1 MTQNPT
7 HSSETQ
13 ENTILPTE
21 HYCRKNDAEIQ
32 RRIDRGIWRP
42 SLDTGHV
49 YSTVKK
55 ANLKESPKRNGYLTV
70 TDHKQIFRVHR
81 IIWIAAH
88 GIPDA
93 EYQIDHINGNKED
106 KRLQNLQLITG
117 HDNTARS
124 SLALTFADAEEIRKL
139 HKEGY
144 SRRTLAEQYGV
155 SETTIRR
162 IVTYQRYKTNPPRE
176 QNLERAKEEASQINP
191 DIQSR
196 IRKEASN
203 GTSLLQIA
211 RRYNI
216 TMTTVRCIIR
226 GDV

>member
-7 HSSETQ
+7 PSSKTQ
-13 ENTILPTE
+13 ENTTLPTG

-55 ANLKESPKRNGYLTV
+55 ANLKEAKRSGDYLTV

-106 KRLQNLQLITG
+106 NCLQNLYPSSPPIY
-117 HDNTARS
+117 HNTHETRS
-124 SLALTFADAEEIRKL
+124 PN
-139 HKEGY
+139 HHP
-144 SRRTLAEQYGV
+144 RTLLAGQLLP
-155 SETTIRR
+155 RR
-162 IVTYQRYKTNPPRE
+162 KHPN
-176 QNLERAKEEASQINP
+176 
-191 DIQSR
+191 
-196 IRKEASN
+196 
-203 GTSLLQIA
+203 
-211 RRYNI
+211 RRRN
-216 TMTTVRCIIR
+216 RP
-226 GDV
+226 

>member
-93 EYQIDHINGNKED
+93 EYQIDHINGNKTD
-106 KRLQNLQLITG
+106 NSANNLRWLSRG
-117 HDNTARS
+117 DNVRA
-124 SLALTFADAEEIRKL
+124 
-139 HKEGY
+139 Y
-144 SRRTLAEQYGV
+144 
-155 SETTIRR
+155 
-162 IVTYQRYKTNPPRE
+162 YKTIK
-176 QNLERAKEEASQINP
+176 ERGETENEDSI
-191 DIQSR
+191 
-196 IRKEASN
+196 
-203 GTSLLQIA
+203 
-211 RRYNI
+211 
-216 TMTTVRCIIR
+216 
-226 GDV
+226 

>member
-1 MTQNPT
+1 MTQNPPP
-7 HSSETQ
+7 SSKTQ
-13 ENTILPTE
+13 ENTILPTG

-55 ANLKESPKRNGYLTV
+55 ANLKEAKRSGDYLTV

-106 KRLQNLQLITG
+106 NRLQNLQLVTG
-117 HDNTARS
+117 RDNTARS
-124 SLALTFADAEEIRKL
+124 CCALTFADAEEIRKL
-139 HKEGY
+139 HREGH
-144 SRRTLAEQYGV
+144 SRRNLAETYGV
-155 SETTIRR
+155 SQTTIRR
-162 IVTYQRYKTNPPRE
+162 IVTFQRYKTQPPHE
-176 QNLERAKEEASQINP
+176 QSIVRAKEEIKRLGADAVAEIC
-191 DIQSR
+191 R
-196 IRKEASN
+196 EASS
-203 GTSLLQIA
+203 GTSSYQIA
-211 RRYNI
+211 NRFGI
-216 TMTTVRCIIR
+216 SIVTVRRILR
-226 GDV
+226 GDQ

>member
-7 HSSETQ
+7 PSSKTQ
-13 ENTILPTE
+13 ENTILPTG

-55 ANLKESPKRNGYLTV
+55 ANLKEAKRSGDYLTV

-106 KRLQNLQLITG
+106 NRLQNLQLVTG
-117 HDNTARS
+117 RDNTARS
-124 SLALTFADAEEIRKL
+124 CCALTFAGCRGDSKTPP
-139 HKEGY
+139 
-144 SRRTLAEQYGV
+144 RRTLQAK
-155 SETTIRR
+155 SRR
-162 IVTYQRYKTNPPRE
+162 NIWGFANNHPAHCNIPALQNP
-176 QNLERAKEEASQINP
+176 AS
-191 DIQSR
+191 
-196 IRKEASN
+196 A
-203 GTSLLQIA
+203 
-211 RRYNI
+211 
-216 TMTTVRCIIR
+216 
-226 GDV
+226 